1 MERVLIYGMT
11 DNTGGIET
19 YLLNLTR
26 RMQGQLAFDFV
37 SDFTSIA
44 YQEELQKLGSR
55 FFYIP
60 PKGRHLFQHW
70 RQLWSILRQ
79 HPEYRTVYFNI
90 LDAGCA
96 FTEFIPW
103 LLGRKIV
110 THSHNSD
117 TEKKRLHRICRP
129 FLNIFTREYVA
140 CSQVAAEYM
149 FGPSKKARIIP
160 NTIDVQK
167 FVFDPES
174 RRQVRQELKAGDA
187 PVLCHVGRLSPQK
200 NPIGMLDIFQEVL
213 NKCPEAILVSVG
225 TGEMDEEVH
234 AYAKRIG
241 VAEHVRFLGKR
252 NDVSRILQGA
262 DVFFLPSLYEG
273 FGIVIVE
280 AQAAGLHCVVSTSV
294 PKETNLTGN
303 VRFLSLE
310 EPYAL
315 WADVLLQEAA
325 KERTDTSEAVR
336 AHGYDNQHCEQT
348 DAQLLAILR

>member
-1 MERVLIYGMT
+1 MPVGSARGWLCRQGSAAPLIFKLGEMDGTSIDLWNDRQYRR
-11 DNTGGIET
+11 DR
-19 YLLNLTR
+19 NLSVESYTPYAR
-26 RMQGQLAFDFV
+26 QLAFDFV

-129 FLNIFTREYVA
+129 FLNIFTKEYVA

-149 FGPSKKARIIP
+149 FGSSKRPALFRIRSMSKNLYSIRKAA
-160 NTIDVQK
+160 D
-167 FVFDPES
+167 
-174 RRQVRQELKAGDA
+174 
-187 PVLCHVGRLSPQK
+187 
-200 NPIGMLDIFQEVL
+200 
-213 NKCPEAILVSVG
+213 KC
-225 TGEMDEEVH
+225 
-234 AYAKRIG
+234 
-241 VAEHVRFLGKR
+241 GK
-252 NDVSRILQGA
+252 S
-262 DVFFLPSLYEG
+262 
-273 FGIVIVE
+273 
-280 AQAAGLHCVVSTSV
+280 
-294 PKETNLTGN
+294 
-303 VRFLSLE
+303 
-310 EPYAL
+310 
-315 WADVLLQEAA
+315 
-325 KERTDTSEAVR
+325 
-336 AHGYDNQHCEQT
+336 
-348 DAQLLAILR
+348 

>member
-1 MERVLIYGMT
+1 MQAVFEYIY
-11 DNTGGIET
+11 
-19 YLLNLTR
+19 
-26 RMQGQLAFDFV
+26 Q
-37 SDFTSIA
+37 
-44 YQEELQKLGSR
+44 
-55 FFYIP
+55 
-60 PKGRHLFQHW
+60 
-70 RQLWSILRQ
+70 
-79 HPEYRTVYFNI
+79 
-90 LDAGCA
+90 
-96 FTEFIPW
+96 
-103 LLGRKIV
+103 
-110 THSHNSD
+110 
-117 TEKKRLHRICRP
+117 RICCL
-129 FLNIFTREYVA
+129 FASGGGVHV
-140 CSQVAAEYM
+140 CS
-149 FGPSKKARIIP
+149 SKKARIIP

-174 RRQVRQELKAGDA
+174 RRQVRQELKAWGSA
-187 PVLCHVGRLSPQK
+187 GALVMWEGFLRRK
-200 NPIGMLDIFQEVL
+200 PIGMLDIFQEVL

-273 FGIVIVE
+273 FVIVALE
-280 AQAAGLHCVVSTSV
+280 AQAAGLHCVVSSNNT
-294 PKETNLTGN
+294 KEIDLTGN